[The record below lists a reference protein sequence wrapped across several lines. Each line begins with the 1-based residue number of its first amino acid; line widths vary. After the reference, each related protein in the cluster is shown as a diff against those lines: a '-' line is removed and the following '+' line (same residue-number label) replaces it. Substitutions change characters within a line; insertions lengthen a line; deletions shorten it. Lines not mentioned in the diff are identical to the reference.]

1 MAHVSPFGVRRV
13 RASSD
18 RPATPTRLRF
28 PTRSMSLGLA
38 GLLGFE
44 ASRLSVFIGVEPI
57 SRTKIEFASD
67 ERFISLRRALG
78 VGSFGINQLTLQP
91 GQRGRIHRHR
101 EQEEVYLVVR
111 GALALLVEEEEF
123 ELTEGELARVAPA
136 LRRQLVNRSSTP
148 CIVVAI
154 GGAGEHVGRD
164 GEAFNDWRER
174 EGRPPQEIPLPADV
188 PHLSS

>member
-1 MAHVSPFGVRRV
+1 
-13 RASSD
+13 
-18 RPATPTRLRF
+18 
-28 PTRSMSLGLA
+28 MSLGLA

>member
-1 MAHVSPFGVRRV
+1 M
-13 RASSD
+13 
-18 RPATPTRLRF
+18 
-28 PTRSMSLGLA
+28 
-38 GLLGFE
+38 E
-44 ASRLSVFIGVEPI
+44 AI
-57 SRTKIEFASD
+57 SRTKIDFASD
-67 ERFISLRRALG
+67 ERFVSLRRALD

-111 GALALLVEEEEF
+111 GTLTLLVEEEEF
-123 ELTEGELARVAPA
+123 ELADGELARIAPT

-148 CIVVAI
+148 CVVVAI